1 MNEFWFANTL
11 KAIIGDN
18 AYKELITKIT
28 KEYSE
33 KNVSLEKFGIDV
45 FDKYCLIILI
55 LGTSKKIE
63 LEKYK
68 LKIGKET
75 IEINSTDFTKK
86 YERYISVVEDIMFEI
101 VKNFT

>member
-1 MNEFWFANTL
+1 MKEFWSANTI

-28 KEYSE
+28 RENSE
-33 KNVSLEKFGIDV
+33 KRVELGKFAVEV

-75 IEINSTDFTKK
+75 IEINSTEFTKK
-86 YERYISVVEDIMFEI
+86 YERYIRVVEDKMFEI
-101 VKNFT
+101 VKKFT